1 MAQKQGQCLKSQ
13 YFSSLKAFSESYY
26 FYYDD
31 MSTQQTF
38 LFAKLSANPIFK
50 YRLHS
55 FLLSVGG
62 SREKRLSTAATEER
76 ERIPRRT
83 SLFNIQFTAKIPSE
97 EPKKIFLPPPLR
109 IGN

>member
-1 MAQKQGQCLKSQ
+1 VSKESILFFLKSFQ
-13 YFSSLKAFSESYY
+13 RLSYY

-55 FLLSVGG
+55 FLLSSGVGVG
-62 SREKRLSTAATEER
+62 WWFEER
-76 ERIPRRT
+76 KALKAFAYPH
-83 SLFNIQFTAKIPSE
+83 SAS
-97 EPKKIFLPPPLR
+97 
-109 IGN
+109 